1 MGCSRRDSLM
11 GGSYVSQILPD
22 KYPQLGYANLLRRD
36 GRSHEM
42 AEMGPQCFPQQKNGP
57 SSSQ

>member
-1 MGCSRRDSLM
+1 M

-36 GRSHEM
+36 GRSHEL
-42 AEMGPQCFPQQKNGP
+42 AEMGAPMFPKQQKNGP
-57 SSSQ
+57 SSFAIAATKVGV